1 MRENAAELWRWFQDG
16 AHFFVCGDATRMAR
30 DADATLRQM
39 AVSEGGLTETQAREW
54 IVTLARQGR
63 YKRDIY

>member
-1 MRENAAELWRWFQDG
+1 
-16 AHFFVCGDATRMAR
+16 
-30 DADATLRQM
+30 M
-39 AVSEGGLTETQAREW
+39 AVTEGGLSETEARDW